1 MKKHIIYISCIF
13 LIVLICLSAI
23 PTFAADTEQDTILES
38 AEEITEV
45 QSSEETTI
53 EESTEPFE
61 DSTAVQIETGDTTAA
76 NIGVIEQSSATQ
88 IEDGEIAE
96 DIIDIVENAENK
108 GQAILKLAE
117 KLGITQEEAESLID
131 SFITLGDEYLG
142 ETSFWVA
149 FKTDLQ
155 ENMQFW
161 AAVIVC
167 IIAVLAIVAGIFV
180 LLAKTNPTMR
190 RAMLGMTDTLKITKE
205 SAATNS
211 QALGEMQA
219 EYKAF
224 IMEMKER
231 DRLHQAIIQEKEE
244 YVKVLTEHLSE
255 VEDRSETERKNMLIA
270 FANNLRILKLICDRT
285 PLPVAD
291 KATIDLF
298 CAKATQ
304 ALETGLTEEDVRQI
318 EETFAML
325 DSVGG

>member
-13 LIVLICLSAI
+13 LVILIGLSAT
-23 PTFAADTEQDTILES
+23 PAFAADTELDTTLES
-38 AEEITEV
+38 TEEITEV
-45 QSSEETTI
+45 QSSEATTI
-53 EESTEPFE
+53 EASTETAE
-61 DSTAVQIETGDTTAA
+61 DSTAA
-76 NIGVIEQSSATQ
+76 Q

-96 DIIDIVENAENK
+96 NIIDIVENSENK

-131 SFITLGDEYLG
+131 SFVALGDEYLG

-161 AAVIVC
+161 ATVIVC

-211 QALGEMQA
+211 QALGEMQS
-219 EYKAF
+219 EHKAF
-224 IMEMKER
+224 LLEMKER
-231 DRLHQAIIQEKEE
+231 DSLHQAIIQEKEE
-244 YVKVLTEHLSE
+244 RIKILTEHLSE
-255 VEDRSETERKNMLIA
+255 VEDRSETERKNMLVA
-270 FANNLRILKLICDRT
+270 LANNLRILKLICDRT

-291 KATIDLF
+291 KATIDLW

-304 ALETGLTEEDVRQI
+304 ALETGLTEEDIRQI
-318 EETFAML
+318 EETSSML